1 MREELRDPIPTK
13 NRDLS
18 MRLITILCLMIVI
31 PLSAKDKKSKTPP
44 PQDAI
49 EVVAHIPLTSGPVR
63 RFLTTDHYSNHYLYA
78 EHDAGA
84 NVTLIDVTRPSKP
97 AVLAEVTYPA
107 APGSDSLVVVSG
119 TAALVTGSEA
129 PQSAAPQTIRILDLS
144 DPQHPKVAREFIGV
158 TAIDR
163 DDRRGLIFLANA
175 EGVWI
180 LHQSRAEDPEVEK
193 AYAHHVIYDH

>member
-1 MREELRDPIPTK
+1 MRCIAL
-13 NRDLS
+13 LG
-18 MRLITILCLMIVI
+18 LMIVV
-31 PLSAKDKKSKTPP
+31 PLSAKDKKPKNPPP

-49 EVVAHIPLTSGPVR
+49 EVVAHIIVTGGPVR
-63 RFLTTDHYSNHYLYA
+63 RFLATVHYSSHYLYA

-84 NVTLIDVTRPSKP
+84 SVTLIDVTKASRP
-97 AVLAEVTYPA
+97 AVLAEVAYPVA
-107 APGSDSLVVVSG
+107 GGSDNLVVVSG
-119 TAALVTGSEA
+119 TAALVTNSGA
-129 PQSAAPQTIRILDLS
+129 PQPAAPQTIRILDLS
-144 DPQHPKVAREFIGV
+144 DAQHPKVAREFTGV

-180 LHQSRAEDPEVEK
+180 LHQNRAEDPEVEK